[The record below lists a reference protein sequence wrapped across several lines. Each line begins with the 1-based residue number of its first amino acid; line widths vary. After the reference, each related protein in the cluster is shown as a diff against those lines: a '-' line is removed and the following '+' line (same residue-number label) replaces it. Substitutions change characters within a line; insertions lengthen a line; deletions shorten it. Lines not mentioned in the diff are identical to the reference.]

1 MTMREHSKLL
11 KATDSGDVDKRDS
24 QQIMLLK
31 ALDNIYSPPDI
42 KQSKEGDN
50 ISPKNVEGFI
60 SKLTE
65 LIKEFRIKN

>member
-11 KATDSGDVDKRDS
+11 KATDSGELDKRDS

-31 ALDNIYSPPDI
+31 ALDNIYSPPDT
-42 KQSKEGDN
+42 KQNKEGDN
-50 ISPKNVEGFI
+50 INPKNVEGFI

-65 LIKEFRIKN
+65 LIKEFRIRS